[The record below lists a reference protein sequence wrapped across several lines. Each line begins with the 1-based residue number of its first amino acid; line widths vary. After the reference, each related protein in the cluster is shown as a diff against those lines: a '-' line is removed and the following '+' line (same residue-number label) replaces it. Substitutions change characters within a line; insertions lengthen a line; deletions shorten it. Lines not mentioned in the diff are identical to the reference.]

1 MANNSFTITIS
12 AVDKATA
19 TVSEVNQAIERLIR
33 PFIQVGK
40 SLNGLGRELGLDRV
54 GRDLGYIGREAG
66 SVAHGIGSIVTPM
79 AALSGNWARLGRSID
94 NSAAGIGI
102 SIEQLQ
108 GFQGAARL
116 AGISSETMTSNLDA
130 LATTMQNAK
139 LGRDQDALLLFS
151 KLGVSMDRTA
161 ESGNDVVGAFRS
173 IADAISKETNPQ
185 VQALNASRLGLGGML
200 PFLRQGSAGIAEYQA
215 TVQRLGYVMSDEAV
229 QRSKAF
235 ALSLAGL
242 EIAIDGTKNAIGDA
256 LIPAIKPLAD
266 QFATWIAQNRELIAI
281 NVGEWAR
288 GFAQWGNGIDW
299 KGVGQGI
306 KDFTS
311 GIGQVVDWLGGWK
324 NAAIALAVTM
334 NAGLILSVASLGLG
348 MAKAGGG
355 VLSFIGLLWK
365 WQAAAKA
372 ALAAQ
377 GALSVGAAAGGLAAQ
392 AGLVGLA
399 GAAGYG
405 IGTLINKTLV
415 EPNEKLSDAI
425 GGTIATILAN
435 FGVKGAQEALD
446 SHFNYLASQG
456 SSNVLPRGIRNNN
469 PGNLNFA
476 GQAGAR
482 KEAGPNGHFAV
493 FGSMP
498 EGIAALDKQLK
509 AYSARG
515 INTIG
520 KLVSTYAPAGDGN
533 NVQAYAQFLSK
544 SAGVGVNDPLDLRDQ
559 KLRAAL
565 IKGIAAHENG
575 AGYITDAHIQSGMA
589 LSSGAAAPSGPA
601 SAEPRTAPQGP
612 ITGRDAQAQNSKIQV
627 EVELKNAPEG
637 TKARVKSTE
646 GIPVSSRISLTGV
659 GGIA

>member
-19 TVSEVNQAIERLIR
+19 TVRKVNQAIDRLTR
-33 PFIQVGK
+33 PFAQVGK
-40 SLNGLGRELGLDRV
+40 SFKGLGRELGFDRI
-54 GRDLGYIGREAG
+54 GRDLGHIGREAG
-66 SVAHGIGSIVTPM
+66 SAARGIGSIVAPM
-79 AALSGNWARLGRSID
+79 AAITSVGSVAGIAALADNWARMGRSID

-102 SIEQLQ
+102 STGQLQ
-108 GFQGAARL
+108 SFQGAARL
-116 AGISSETMTSNLDA
+116 AGVSSETMTGSLDA

-139 LGRDQDALLLFS
+139 WGRDQGALLLFS
-151 KLGVSMDRTA
+151 KLGVNMDRTA
-161 ESGNDVVGAFRS
+161 KGGNDVVGAFRS
-173 IADAISKETNPQ
+173 IADAIGKETNPQ
-185 VQALNASRLGLGGML
+185 VQALIANRLGLGAML

-242 EIAIDGTKNAIGDA
+242 EIAIEGTKNAIGDA

-288 GFAQWGNGIDW
+288 GFAQWVNGIDW
-299 KGVGQGI
+299 TGVGQGI

-334 NAGLILSVASLGLG
+334 NAGLIVSVASLGLG
-348 MAKAGGG
+348 VSKAGVG

-372 ALAAQ
+372 TLAAQ

-399 GAAGYG
+399 GLAGYG
-405 IGTLINKTLV
+405 IGTLINDQLLSGTKVGDWIGDKVARTAAFFGNEEAKTAV
-415 EPNEKLSDAI
+415 EATDRAKALEKFNKLESQFRLPH
-425 GGTIATILAN
+425 GL
-435 FGVKGAQEALD
+435 LD
-446 SHFNYLASQG
+446 SMWNKE
-456 SSNVLPRGIRNNN
+456 SSRGTNMVS
-469 PGNLNFA
+469 P
-476 GQAGAR
+476 AGAR
-482 KEAGPNGHFAV
+482 GHFQ
-493 FGSMP
+493 FMP
-498 EGIAALDKQLK
+498 DTARQYGVRNPNDLDQSAAGAARMMRELLD
-509 AYSARG
+509 A
-515 INTIG
+515 N
-520 KLVSTYAPAGDGN
+520 GN
-533 NVQAYAQFLSK
+533 N
-544 SAGVGVNDPLDLRDQ
+544 LD
-559 KLRAAL
+559 RAL
-565 IKGIAAHENG
+565 
-575 AGYITDAHIQSGMA
+575 AGYNWGQGNLSRKGLAAAPTETVNYIRDVKAGMA
-589 LSSGAAAPSGPA
+589 GASSPAAAPSGPA
-601 SAEPRTAPQGP
+601 SSAEPRMAPQGP
-612 ITGRDAQAQNSKIQV
+612 ITGRDAQVQNSKIQL